1 MVFLWYNLAIILIL
15 KILFEVIMSWPE
27 ETAYERYP
35 SDLTDEE
42 WEIVKPILEK
52 LDPYTTGR
60 PRKIDLREVINA
72 IFYLNKTGCQWR
84 YLPKCFPSYTLVS
97 YYYHK
102 WVERDILE
110 QINTEIRQQVR
121 KELGRNEN
129 PSAGII
135 DSQTVKGTPE
145 SVQESGF
152 DGGKLIKGR
161 KRHIVVDTIGY
172 VIVVLVHAANIHDS
186 RAAREVLAALFSI
199 VDTIKK
205 IWADGGYKG
214 EEFMQWVKEKFD
226 CIFEVV
232 EKKKTGKGFQVL
244 PRRWVVERTFAWLG
258 RSRRL
263 SKDYER
269 KTTSSEGQVYIAS
282 SRLMLQRICKERAL
296 LREATLAPA

>member
-1 MVFLWYNLAIILIL
+1 MMNWQ
-15 KILFEVIMSWPE
+15 EVS
-27 ETAYERYP
+27 YKRYP

-42 WEIVKPILEK
+42 WEIVELLLNK

-60 PRKIDLREVINA
+60 PRKVDLRELVNA

-97 YYYHK
+97 YYYHR
-102 WVERDILE
+102 WVNRNILE

-121 KELGRNEN
+121 KEFGRNEK

-145 SVQESGF
+145 SSPESGF

-161 KRHIVVDTIGY
+161 KRHIVVDTIGCL
-172 VIVVLVHAANIHDS
+172 IVVFVHAANIHDS
-186 RAAREVLAALFSI
+186 RASREVLAALFTV

-205 IWADGGYKG
+205 IWADSAYKG
-214 EEFMQWVKEKFD
+214 EEFVRWVKDQFD

-269 KTTSSEGQVYIAS
+269 KTTSSEGHVYLAS
-282 SRLMLQRICKERAL
+282 SRLMLRRMGNEKALFQEALSICL
-296 LREATLAPA
+296 GN